1 MGKKT
6 INVWYPAS
14 IALKNDS
21 SMYFDTENGFSLGPS
36 NHMNATVSTKGS
48 ISH

>member
-6 INVWYPAS
+6 INVWCPAS

-21 SMYFDTENGFSLGPS
+21 IRKMGFRWDL
-36 NHMNATVSTKGS
+36 ASTRMPLACWLWLKL
-48 ISH
+48 